1 MRKLKPVVHG
11 RAGEQQCYRHLS
23 HLRAEDRIL
32 EDGST
37 SVREVGNKVVKRFQ
51 WKACCWD
58 QLYQSSSSWS
68 TSYLL
73 GPLHSQEPPCHLKPS
88 VTERE
93 LLAFQ
98 TCLWSLLLLVIP
110 PALAS
115 TVSEI

>member
-23 HLRAEDRIL
+23 HRRAEDRIL

-37 SVREVGNKVVKRFQ
+37 SVREVGNKEVKRFQ

-73 GPLHSQEPPCHLKPS
+73 GPVLCLGHSNDPNTVTNSILMELKVQGS
-88 VTERE
+88 RWMCSQV
-93 LLAFQ
+93 
-98 TCLWSLLLLVIP
+98 
-110 PALAS
+110 
-115 TVSEI
+115 